1 MQGTPLLRP
10 AHAMGS
16 LPTTASPEGWFEKAR
31 ALVLTQPLWG
41 LRQIFQPLGTCSITW
56 KMGITKPTSQGM
68 GRPQS
73 PRRAGAQCVHW
84 KCLAHRGIISGVPHV
99 TPSRDP
105 LSPPDRREVK
115 SQLERACSCLTEPP
129 SSSDPGTC
137 IGPYGSHEPLLRLL
151 PFLECLPYSQHFPS
165 EGLFSESHHASPWR
179 LDPSQPV
186 PLPHH
191 NLACGVHPHSCPQRW
206 TQLRWG
212 H

>member
-1 MQGTPLLRP
+1 MVRERQGFGVDSASLGPQ
-10 AHAMGS
+10 AD
-16 LPTTASPEGWFEKAR
+16 LPTSWDLFHHLENGDNQTYF
-31 ALVLTQPLWG
+31 
-41 LRQIFQPLGTCSITW
+41 
-56 KMGITKPTSQGM
+56 QGM
-68 GRPQS
+68 GRPHS
-73 PRRAGAQCVHW
+73 PRRAGAQWVHW

-186 PLPHH
+186 PLPHY